1 MEKASHCAGTVQ
13 PQPKL
18 WVVISTAVIPSLEHS
33 IMKTATTKVNSTP
46 ARPRTF
52 SYLNK
57 LEIYLLRF
65 PDGTWAF

>member
-1 MEKASHCAGTVQ
+1 MEKTSHCAGTVQ

-18 WVVISTAVIPSLEHS
+18 WFVINTVLVLNVECS
-33 IMKTATTKVNSTP
+33 IIRTATKKVNSDP

-57 LEIYLLRF
+57 LEIYLLLF
-65 PDGTWAF
+65 PGYT